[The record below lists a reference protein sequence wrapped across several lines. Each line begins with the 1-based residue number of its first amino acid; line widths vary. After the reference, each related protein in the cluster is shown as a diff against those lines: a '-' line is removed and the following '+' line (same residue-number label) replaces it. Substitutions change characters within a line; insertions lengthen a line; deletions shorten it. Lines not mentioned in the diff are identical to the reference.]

1 MKEYSGV
8 AREMGIK
15 PREIDTIQA
24 IVVAVSGGRVRAQFR
39 AARGLKPAGRAGTR
53 PGDARPGAA
62 AGGRRQA

>member
-39 AARGLKPAGRAGTR
+39 AARRQQAAGSSGTR
-53 PGDARPGAA
+53 PRGEQ
-62 AGGRRQA
+62 RRRT